1 LPIVA
6 GIARALRSPGVLVLI
21 AALVGA
27 FFVSRGCQRSQVRLT
42 KDQAV
47 VVGERALDFEPE
59 NHTVR
64 MVLRGVPPKR
74 YWGVSY
80 WIRNPS
86 GRGYR
91 KLTVVLVDANTGK
104 IDKVYVRR
112 P

>member
-1 LPIVA
+1 MPIVA
-6 GIARALRSPGVLVLI
+6 GIARALKSPGVLVLI

-42 KDQAV
+42 EDQSV
-47 VVGERALDFEPE
+47 VVGERAIDFKPE
-59 NHTVR
+59 GHTVR

-80 WIRNPS
+80 WIRNAN
-86 GRGYR
+86 GKGYR
-91 KLTVVLVDANTGK
+91 KLSIVLVDANTGK
-104 IDKVYVRR
+104 VDKVFVKR

>member
-6 GIARALRSPGVLVLI
+6 GIARALKSPGVLVLI

-27 FFVSRGCQRSQVRLT
+27 SFVSRGCQRSQVRLNA
-42 KDQAV
+42 DQSV
-47 VVGERALDFEPE
+47 LVGERAIDFEPE
-59 NHTVR
+59 GHAVR

-80 WIRNPS
+80 WIRNPT
-86 GRGYR
+86 GKGYR

-104 IDKVYVRR
+104 VDKVYVKR